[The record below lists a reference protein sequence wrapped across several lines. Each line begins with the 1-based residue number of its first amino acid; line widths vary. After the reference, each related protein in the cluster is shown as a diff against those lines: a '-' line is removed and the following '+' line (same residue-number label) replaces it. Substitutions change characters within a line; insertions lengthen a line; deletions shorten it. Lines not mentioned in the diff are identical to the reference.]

1 MLSFLGS
8 SPREIGR
15 YGMGSRSYFHY
26 CDVTTVLSRGKYVG
40 LDPIDAV
47 KTHGRGVAGGWMAN
61 VAEPKPDAASQ
72 AGAKEAIELFTVPP
86 GVCSSAEG
94 LFRAD
99 QGGAAFRL
107 PLRRAAE
114 VTDGLGGEITVQ
126 AAESMLESWA
136 NALAEGHILL
146 FLSSVATVSIWRW
159 KDGQKK
165 PTCLAKSTKASQAKT
180 FQRLPQSLPQA
191 VFADSGGYE
200 ALRKHLA
207 GANKATQNQLSTIE
221 TAEVR
226 ITTKRDGATEQTTAW
241 RIYQRF
247 DAQTP
252 QVLKILCDGSPVVP
266 VFGLAIPTDAASVLQ
281 GRASCFLPIGDLLTG
296 LPVHVNAC
304 FNVLKNRRDI
314 WLPGPSLAGNHVQW
328 ARWNDVVLR
337 EALPRL
343 WLAALNHMASKLQKF
358 DAVLARLPDLS
369 TTDSHWKLCAIAV
382 YTLAARERVLLH
394 AGSNLVTPSD
404 ACALALRT
412 PAFAKLRET
421 LKGLYDASHGHVISI
436 VRKSVVFLPS
446 HVETAMVEHSGLTRL
461 PVEKIV
467 EALLGKVSGNELAP
481 LLLALAEL
489 ADGWHIS
496 EKQRWSRL
504 LADIPWV
511 PLAGGKSHVK
521 PREAFLPEQN
531 DLLKA
536 QLGVVH
542 RSTADLALAAV
553 QQRPAVMRTALL
565 WGIKGHLDW
574 ADALAEAQDVAVR
587 KDTANA
593 KRLLEYLENF
603 GGDKSQLGGDK
614 AASLA
619 KMSAV
624 RFLPAVMASHSVLGA
639 PAGQCKIELCAPG
652 AVLATS
658 EHAYVWAVQPTAEAK
673 FTFGLTHAKLETA
686 HLVQQIRQLA
696 GGSHGTATHVI
707 KAATRLKRLHTTN
720 DRLNSVEVERA
731 LKPLRDTAW
740 LPVKTGKDL
749 RSPREV
755 VQNWKHDLRSAFWQP
770 ASECEPLG
778 SEFMGAAGVD
788 EALSDERLVEALA
801 SIHESNA
808 STAARA
814 AASASANAASASAVL
829 SDQNEKLAT
838 NLMLELAECA
848 MKDEEVS
855 SRLRS
860 SGCFV
865 VTRNKTLRTNKAT
878 FLDDAPW
885 MKGGNADA
893 EVLHGRVS
901 NDLGRALGCSSVRD
915 ELARRC
921 EEDQSFDF
929 GQHEKLA
936 DRISGLLHD
945 YNRPADV
952 FTEHWQNSD
961 DAGAERLLFM
971 LDYTTYDS
979 ASIVDARATVLQGPA
994 LVLASS
1000 KSLSDDDIKRI
1011 QALGDSHKTTDF
1023 SSVGRFGVGI
1033 NTMYHMSD
1041 APVLFANNTLHVF
1054 DPLQAVVANDTRV
1067 GQAYR
1072 VDKLRDEGLS
1082 DMLTPFAGLSDQWP
1096 TIFRLPLRCESSSK
1110 WKHALK
1116 VWSDV
1121 REVDSMLREFAE
1133 AMDVEERLVLAKH
1146 VRKVEFVIKKQILDP
1161 VASFSCEQLTEAHV
1175 LMRTLPSTLAEVE
1188 ALCSKPRH
1196 VVAEVAIKRSGTAAP
1211 SRWLVS
1217 HALEADAALLAL
1229 VRSKHAAGI
1238 ALLPHGAVALRLA
1251 PPQGYNGHWCCQ
1263 LPLSEL
1269 QVGVPLMVH
1278 GFFDLMSSRKMVPL
1292 PRTDELNPSQQA
1304 QWNEKL
1310 LQGPVASSLARL
1322 MTHTRDLVTNSPK
1335 PLGPQTTRQPQALP
1349 LKDHYELME
1358 LGSSGADTPAASLR
1372 AVLRAA
1378 VLRRLLTSHE
1388 VFAVVTNSATSGSS
1402 ICEIQPQIKSWLAGP
1417 ALVLHTSELGSS
1429 AHDALVAVGKDLVKL
1444 PATLVNGLQ
1453 EAASAG
1459 ALQALPMPLTPADA
1473 ASHLQGMPPETVKA
1487 ATLNRKDVINELLKF
1502 IVGTGKPTAPSFECL
1517 ADMPLLQV
1525 RSGELRVFGA
1535 SKCFVDWSELLPHQ
1549 QPSFLEEK
1557 QWQILQDAHPAS
1569 REAVLRA
1576 AASVNVHSFGPQ
1588 DLLEHRAML
1597 HDPANQLMGVEWR
1610 QAFWRLIW
1618 QHKSVFDFFSTFS
1631 EWQVV
1636 TVLTD
1641 CRGPQQVSLGSL
1653 HNSCF
1658 SVHETDQAWH
1668 QDICDILLG
1677 CGYIILDQD
1686 HANDVNQLELL
1697 RPHVSARDEGFCQ
1710 LLHLAREHLGPN
1722 DQVR

>member
-1 MLSFLGS
+1 MLSSLGS

-47 KTHGRGVAGGWMAN
+47 KTHGRGVAGGWMEN
-61 VAEPKPDAASQ
+61 VAGPDAASQ

-86 GVCSSAEG
+86 DVCSSAEG

-99 QGGAAFRL
+99 KGGAAFRL

-126 AAESMLESWA
+126 EAESMLGSWA
-136 NALAEGHILL
+136 DALADGHILL
-146 FLSSVATVSIWRW
+146 FLASVATVSIWRW
-159 KDGQKK
+159 NDGQVK
-165 PTCLAKSTKASQAKT
+165 PTCLAKSTKTKTSQAKP

-191 VFADSGGYE
+191 VFADTGGYE

-207 GANKATQNQLSTIE
+207 GANEATRKQLSDIT
-221 TAEVR
+221 TAEVL
-226 ITTKRDGATEQTTAW
+226 ITTKRDGAMEQTAAW

-266 VFGLAIPTDAASVLQ
+266 VVGLAMPTDVASVLP
-281 GRASCFLPIGDLLTG
+281 GGASCFLPIGDLRTG

-314 WLPGPSLAGNHVQW
+314 WLPGPSLAGKHVQW
-328 ARWNDVVLR
+328 AKWNDVVLR

-343 WLAALNHMASKLQKF
+343 WLAALGNIASNLQNF
-358 DAVLARLPDLS
+358 DTVLARLPDLS
-369 TTDSHWKLCAIAV
+369 AADSRWKPCAIAL

-404 ACALALRT
+404 ACALALPT
-412 PAFAKLRET
+412 TAFKGLRGT
-421 LKGLYDASHGHVISI
+421 LKGLYDATHGRVTPI
-436 VRKSVVFLPS
+436 VRRSVVFLPS
-446 HVETAMVEHSGLTRL
+446 HVETAMVEHSGLTWL
-461 PVEKIV
+461 PVQTIV
-467 EALLGKVSGNELAP
+467 EALLGKVSGDKLAP

-489 ADGWHIS
+489 ADGWHAS
-496 EKQRWSRL
+496 HKQRWSQL
-504 LADIPWV
+504 LAGIAWV

-521 PREAFLPEQN
+521 PREAFLPEQK

-536 QLGVVH
+536 RLGVVQ
-542 RSTADLALAAV
+542 RSTADLTLAGV
-553 QQRPAVMRTALL
+553 QQPPAVMRTARL
-565 WGIKGHLDW
+565 WGIKGQLDW
-574 ADALAEAQDVAVR
+574 ADALAEAQDVAAR
-587 KDTANA
+587 KDAANA

-614 AASLA
+614 EAVLA
-619 KMSAV
+619 KLNTVS
-624 RFLPAVMASHSVLGA
+624 FLPAVLASPSSPNHR
-639 PAGQCKIELCAPG
+639 KIELRAPG
-652 AVLATS
+652 AVLAAS
-658 EHAYVWAVQPTAEAK
+658 EYSYVWAVQPTAEAK

-686 HLVQQIRQLA
+686 HLVQQIQQLA
-696 GGSHGTATHVI
+696 GGSHGSAAHVI
-707 KAATRLKRLHTTN
+707 KAATRLKRLHTTK

-778 SEFMGAAGVD
+778 SEFLGAAGVD
-788 EALSDERLVEALA
+788 EALSDERLVGALA
-801 SIHESNA
+801 SIHKSNA
-808 STAARA
+808 SMAERA
-814 AASASANAASASAVL
+814 FASASAVL

-838 NLMLELAECA
+838 NLMLELAELA
-848 MKDEEVS
+848 MEDEEVS

-860 SGCFV
+860 GGYKQPSLV
-865 VTRNKTLRTNKAT
+865 VTRNKTLRANKDT

-971 LDYTTYDS
+971 LDETTYN
-979 ASIVDARATVLQGPA
+979 ANSIVDKRAKVLQGPA

-1000 KSLSDDDIKRI
+1000 KPLSDDDIKRI

-1041 APVLFANNTLHVF
+1041 APVLFANNALHVF
-1054 DPLQAVVANDTRV
+1054 DPLQAVVANGTRR
-1067 GQAYR
+1067 GQKYR
-1072 VDKLRDEGLS
+1072 VEKLRDEGFS

-1121 REVDSMLREFAE
+1121 REVKSMLREFAE

-1146 VRKVEFVIKKQILDP
+1146 VRSVEFVIKEKQILDRF
-1161 VASFSCEQLTEAHV
+1161 ASFSCGQLTEAHL
-1175 LMRTLPSTLAEVE
+1175 LMQTLPSTLAAVE

-1229 VRSKHAAGI
+1229 VRSKHAEGV

-1304 QWNEKL
+1304 QWNQKL

-1322 MTHTRDLVTNSPK
+1322 MTYTRELVTNSPK
-1335 PLGPQTTRQPQALP
+1335 PLRPQTRQPQALP

-1358 LGSSGADTPAASLR
+1358 LGSSGADTSSASLR

-1378 VLRRLLTSHE
+1378 VLRRLLTGHE

-1402 ICEIQPQIKSWLAGP
+1402 ICEMQPQIKSWLAGP
-1417 ALVLHTSELGSS
+1417 ALVLHTSELSSS
-1429 AHDALVAVGKDLVKL
+1429 AHDALIAVGKDVVKL
-1444 PATLVNGLQ
+1444 PATLIDGLQ

-1459 ALQALPMPLTPADA
+1459 PLQAHPMLLTPADA
-1473 ASHLQGMPPETVKA
+1473 ASHLKGMQPETVSA

-1502 IVGTGKPTAPSFECL
+1502 IVGSGKPTAPSFECL
-1517 ADMPLLQV
+1517 TDVPLLQV

-1549 QPSFLEEK
+1549 QHSFLEEK

-1569 REAVLRA
+1569 REAVLHA

-1588 DLLEHRAML
+1588 DLLDHRAAL
-1597 HDPANQLMGVEWR
+1597 HDPTNQLMGVEWR

-1618 QHKSVFDFFSTFS
+1618 QHKSFFNFFPAFS

-1636 TVLTD
+1636 TVWTD
-1641 CRGPQQVSLGSL
+1641 TGSQQVTLGSL

-1658 SVHETDQAWH
+1658 SVHETDQTWH

-1677 CGYIILDQD
+1677 CGYIVLDED

-1697 RPHVSARDEGFCQ
+1697 GPHVSAGDEGFCK
-1710 LLHLAREHLGPN
+1710 LLHHARERLGPN
-1722 DQVR
+1722 DQARRPAASCAP